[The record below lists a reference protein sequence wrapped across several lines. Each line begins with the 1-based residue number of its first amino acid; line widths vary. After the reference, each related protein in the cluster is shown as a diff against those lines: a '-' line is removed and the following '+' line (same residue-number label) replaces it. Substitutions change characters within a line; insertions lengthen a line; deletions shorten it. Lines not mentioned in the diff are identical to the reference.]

1 MTLVCEAVRYCIRV
15 KLLVRF
21 YPDEYRLLYLA
32 AEATISER
40 TWAAFRDERCLA
52 HGTPQYVAA
61 IVKAE
66 ADRDGDA
73 GVLVFDDATGGPLDL
88 DLRGT
93 LEDCLARVN
102 PQDEAVEPT
111 AAGRRPGRP
120 RLGVV
125 PREVT
130 LLPRHWAWLADQP
143 GGASVAL
150 RKLVDGARI
159 ANAPED
165 KRRRAKE
172 AADRFMLAMAG
183 NFPDYEDASRA
194 LYAGRRASFDELTE
208 PWPADIR
215 DHARHLARSA
225 FDDPPAGG

>member
-1 MTLVCEAVRYCIRV
+1 M
-15 KLLVRF
+15 
-21 YPDEYRLLYLA
+21 A
-32 AEATISER
+32 AEAMVSER
-40 TWAAFRDERCLA
+40 RWAAFRDERCLV
-52 HGTPQYVAA
+52 HGTPQEVAE
-61 IVKAE
+61 IVKADAE
-66 ADRDGDA
+66 RDGDA
-73 GVLVFDDATGGPLDL
+73 GVLVFDDATGRPVDL
-88 DLRGT
+88 DLRGS
-93 LEDCLARVN
+93 LADCLARVI
-102 PQDEAVEPT
+102 PQDDAVET
-111 AAGRRPGRP
+111 AAAGRRPGRP

-183 NFPDYEDASRA
+183 NLPDYENASRA
-194 LYAGRRASFDELTE
+194 LYAGRRATFDDLTE

-215 DHARHLARSA
+215 DHARHLARAA
-225 FDDPPAGG
+225 FDDPPAAG